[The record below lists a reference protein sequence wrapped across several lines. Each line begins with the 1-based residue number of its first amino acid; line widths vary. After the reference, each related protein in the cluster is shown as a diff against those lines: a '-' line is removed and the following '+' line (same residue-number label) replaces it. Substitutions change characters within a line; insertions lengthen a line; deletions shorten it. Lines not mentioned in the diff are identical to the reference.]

1 MTPKLT
7 FRIVAIAEAITWT
20 LLITGL
26 VLRATTGWAL
36 GVTIGGGIHGFVF
49 LAYAGIALLVG
60 IDRRWRPRL
69 VVLTVASAV
78 VPYATIPVDVWLDR
92 RGKLDGTWRRDP
104 DPAAPDR
111 SFLDG
116 LVRWFVRRPGVLVA
130 VFAVVLVVIFATLL
144 ALGPPGGA
152 H

>member
-1 MTPKLT
+1 MTPKRL
-7 FRIVAIAEAITWT
+7 FRVVAIAEAVTWT

-60 IDRRWRPRL
+60 IDRRWGPGL
-69 VVLTVASAV
+69 VVLAVASAI
-78 VPYATIPVDVWLDR
+78 VPYATIPVDLALDR
-92 RGKLDGTWRRDP
+92 RGKLDGAWRREP

-111 SFLDG
+111 TFLDAV
-116 LVRWFVRRPGVLVA
+116 VRWFVRRPGVLVA
-130 VFAVVLVVIFATLL
+130 VFAVLLVAIFTILL
-144 ALGPPGGA
+144 VLGPPGGR
-152 H
+152 